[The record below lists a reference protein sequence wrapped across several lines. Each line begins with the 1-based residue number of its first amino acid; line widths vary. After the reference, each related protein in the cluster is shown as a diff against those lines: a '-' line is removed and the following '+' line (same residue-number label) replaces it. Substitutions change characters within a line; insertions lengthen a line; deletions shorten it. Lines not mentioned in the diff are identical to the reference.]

1 MFITASPEDIAQI
14 QKLNNFTFA
23 GTNLLIQACDSS
35 TPLSTK
41 SREKKKETL
50 SPGVQETKDRIQ
62 AVLAARYDPGLKLL
76 NLSAL
81 GRDPDLVHMGM
92 FEENKTSSKLFPALM
107 AVCDG
112 LFKTRQEKADA
123 IDSVTLADN
132 DLADLAMVARLA
144 QTFPD
149 LKNLDLSRNKFSD
162 TKSLDLWR
170 TKFRHLE
177 RLLLKDNPIETLS
190 PTYNIEIT
198 KWFPTLRFLNDT
210 QVRAP
215 EEIAATTAAAEA
227 AKSPIPISG
236 PDFRDVAQVGENFV
250 RQFIALYDNDRMALL
265 ANFYDAQS
273 IHSISVNMSAPRN
286 QEHSTPIPPWAD
298 YTKYSRNLVK
308 ITHLGP
314 RMSRRYRGIQDIQ
327 SVWSALPVTRH
338 PDLQTQAEKYLIECH
353 PLPGLPDPT
362 SQSVRGV
369 DGLILT
375 MHGEFEEKNDSAT
388 EKALR
393 SFSRTF
399 VLGPGVP
406 GGIPIR
412 VISDMMV
419 LRAWGPLA
427 SPTNVASPPAKIDVG
442 NQEQQ
447 QEALTLLL
455 VERTGMSPNYA
466 ILCLTET
473 GWDLEKAFV
482 AFSANKVCNW
492 HPIICEDMILT
503 CARINCHQMRSFRP
517 PEGRRLRSF
526 PRLYHW

>member
-1 MFITASPEDIAQI
+1 MRGDSVIITASPEDIAQI

-23 GTNLLIQACDSS
+23 GTSLAVQSCEPASL
-35 TPLSTK
+35 PLSAK
-41 SREKKKETL
+41 SGEKKKEGP

-62 AVLAARYDPGLKLL
+62 AVLARRYDPGLKLL

-81 GRDPDLVHMGM
+81 GRDPDLVQMGM

-112 LFKTRQEKADA
+112 LFKTRQEKVDA

-132 DLADLAMVARLA
+132 ELVDLAMVFRLA

-162 TKSLDLWR
+162 TKSLDSWK

-177 RLLLKDNPIETLS
+177 RLLLKDNPIEKLS
-190 PTYNIEIT
+190 PTYHVDVT

-210 QVRAP
+210 QVRTL
-215 EEIAATTAAAEA
+215 EEIAAATAAAEA
-227 AKSPIPISG
+227 AKSPIPITG

-250 RQFIALYDNDRMALL
+250 LQFISLYDSDRTALL
-265 ANFYDAQS
+265 TNFYDTQS
-273 IHSISVNMSAPRN
+273 IHSISVNMSAPRDP
-286 QEHSTPIPPWAD
+286 EHSTAIPPWAD

-308 ITHLGP
+308 ITHPGP
-314 RMSRRYRGIQDIQ
+314 RMSRRFRGVKDIQ
-327 SVWSALPVTRH
+327 PVWSSLPPTRH
-338 PDLQTQAEKYLIECH
+338 PDLQTQADKYLIECH
-353 PLPGLPDPT
+353 PLPGLSDPT
-362 SQSVRGV
+362 GQSARGV

-375 MHGEFEEKNDSAT
+375 MHGEFEEKNDSTT

-399 VLGPGVP
+399 VLGPGAP
-406 GGIPIR
+406 GGPPIR

-427 SPTNVASPPAKIDVG
+427 SPMNVASPPAKINMG

-447 QEALTLLL
+447 QRQEALTMQL
-455 VERTGMSPNYA
+455 VEKTGMTPNYA
-466 ILCLTET
+466 MLCLTET

-482 AFSANKVCNW
+482 AFNANKVL
-492 HPIICEDMILT
+492 IYYRLTYEDTRLT
-503 CARINCHQMRSFRP
+503 PTRISYPRMRSFRP
-517 PEGRRLRSF
+517 
-526 PRLYHW
+526 

>member
-1 MFITASPEDIAQI
+1 MKGDSVIITASPEDIAQI

-23 GTNLLIQACDSS
+23 GTSLLIHACEPPS
-35 TPLSTK
+35 PLAAK
-41 SREKKKETL
+41 SAEKKEYGP
-50 SPGVQETKDRIQ
+50 SPSVQETKDRIQ
-62 AVLAARYDPGLKLL
+62 AILAGRYDPRLKLL

-81 GRDPDLVHMGM
+81 GHDHDLVQMGM
-92 FEENKTSSKLFPALM
+92 FEENKTSTKLFPALM

-123 IDSVTLADN
+123 IDSVSLADN
-132 DLADLAMVARLA
+132 ELVDLTMVFKLA

-162 TKSLDLWR
+162 LKSLDSWR

-190 PTYNIEIT
+190 PAYNTEII

-210 QVRAP
+210 QVRTP
-215 EEIAATTAAAEA
+215 EEIAATTAAAKA
-227 AKSPIPISG
+227 AKSPIPITG
-236 PDFRDVAQVGENFV
+236 PDFRDVAQVGENFA
-250 RQFIALYDNDRMALL
+250 RQFISLYDSDRTALL

-286 QEHSTPIPPWAD
+286 PEHSTAILPWAE
-298 YTKYSRNLVK
+298 YTKHSRNLVK
-308 ITHLGP
+308 ITHIGP
-314 RMSRRYRGIQDIQ
+314 RMSRRYRGVQEIQP
-327 SVWSALPVTRH
+327 VWSNLPVTRH
-338 PDLQTQAEKYLIECH
+338 PDLQTQADKYLIECH
-353 PLPGLPDPT
+353 PLPGLSDPT
-362 SQSVRGV
+362 GQSARGV

-375 MHGEFEEKNDSAT
+375 MHGEFEEKPNSTT

-399 VLGPGVP
+399 VLGPGAP
-406 GGIPIR
+406 GGPPIR
-412 VISDMMV
+412 VVSDMMV

-427 SPTNVASPPAKIDVG
+427 SPINVANPPAKINMG

-447 QEALTLLL
+447 QQQESLTMQL
-455 VERTGMSPNYA
+455 VGKTGMTPNYA
-466 ILCLTET
+466 MLCLTET

-482 AFSANKVCNW
+482 AFSANKVC
-492 HPIICEDMILT
+492 I
-503 CARINCHQMRSFRP
+503 
-517 PEGRRLRSF
+517 
-526 PRLYHW
+526 